1 MVIERKT
8 GTAKTYRLGAGDVR
22 DAASTAAS

>member
-8 GTAKTYRLGAGDVR
+8 GTAKTYKLARGAVL
-22 DAASTAAS
+22 DARVHRAS